1 MLQDILVH
9 IPVEGPVQP
18 VVDCSVSLASVFKAN
33 LTAVAF
39 DYQFSDAA
47 VALDGSVA
55 AVAVQTRAG
64 LEQADLALGKVAAA
78 VEGAGISCSVRKIE
92 LSGSASE
99 TLARM
104 SRCHDLT
111 IIRQRDTASPGYD
124 DRLAESVLTH
134 SGRPILLVPH
144 IFKGPLELRRVLI
157 CWDGG
162 AAASR
167 AVHDA
172 MPFLRAAPSL
182 RIVSLNEKNPA
193 SSEVSSRDL
202 ADHLARHGL
211 TAEVDRFDINPSRI
225 QTTILSI
232 AADYGAD
239 LIVMGGYGH
248 SRTRELLLGGVTRET
263 FESLTVPALMSH

>member
-9 IPVEGPVQP
+9 IPVEGPVKP
-18 VVDCSVSLASVFKAN
+18 VVDCSVSLALSFKAN

-47 VALDGSVA
+47 VALEGSVA
-55 AVAVQTRAG
+55 AVAVQTRTG
-64 LEQADLALGKVAAA
+64 MEQAGIALDKVAT
-78 VEGAGISCSVRKIE
+78 VVKSSGIAYSVRKIDV
-92 LSGSASE
+92 SGSASD
-99 TLARM
+99 TLARV
-104 SRCHDLT
+104 SRCYDLT
-111 IIRQRDTASPGYD
+111 IIRQRDTANPGYD
-124 DRLAESVLTH
+124 DKLAESLLMS
-134 SGRPILLVPH
+134 SGRPILLVPY
-144 IFKGPLELRRVLI
+144 IFSGPLELNRVMI

-162 AAASR
+162 SAASR

-172 MPFLRAAPSL
+172 MPFLRAAKSL
-182 RIVSLNEKNPA
+182 RIVSLNEKNPDSSEA
-193 SSEVSSRDL
+193 SSQALS
-202 ADHLARHGL
+202 DHLARHKL
-211 TAEVDRFDINPSRI
+211 TADIDRFEVSPSKI

-239 LIVMGGYGH
+239 LLVMGGYGH